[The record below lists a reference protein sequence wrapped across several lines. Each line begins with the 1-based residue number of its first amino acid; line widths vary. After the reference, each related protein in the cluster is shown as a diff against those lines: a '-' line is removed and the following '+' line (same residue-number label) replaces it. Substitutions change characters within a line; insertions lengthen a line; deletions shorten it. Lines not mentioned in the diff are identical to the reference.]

1 MNFYPARVLPLVSV
15 AFLVSCGSSVKTDL
29 EQMKNRGATRKEVQ
43 EKIDTIHQASSG
55 SVMTGVEA
63 EKWIKNFCGG
73 KIEEDGVR
81 YVWMGGM
88 DHTNLYVRKNNSN
101 EFEIFANYDD
111 ATSESKLWPK

>member
-43 EKIDTIHQASSG
+43 EKIVTIHQAPSG
-55 SVMTGVEA
+55 SMMTGVEA

-73 KIEEDGVR
+73 KIEEEGLILLESHGETLFFTTPNTTIFTFFNHDDKLVG
-81 YVWMGGM
+81 YVLG
-88 DHTNLYVRKNNSN
+88 TQ
-101 EFEIFANYDD
+101 
-111 ATSESKLWPK
+111 